1 MNSRFVYLSILAA
14 GFALTACTRSATTP
28 PPPTPTFDVM
38 ITQPA
43 VGDPNTTYPPPIETL
58 DPMLAEATRLAVEAT
73 QNASGQVGGEIPTA
87 SAGSPSDNQSGAA
100 QPTATPIVAAPPG
113 VNPTAALTVAPPPVG
128 AQPTAAAPAA
138 SCTSPYTVQ
147 AGEWIYQIGRKCG
160 LDPRAIIA
168 ANLSINPS
176 RLAVGQVINLPGAA
190 PAPQP
195 TVAPQP
201 TAAPTAVAC
210 TGTYTVKPGDT
221 FFRIAFNCNLT
232 VAQLSATNPGVNIY
246 LIRPG
251 QVIKF
256 P

>member
-1 MNSRFVYLSILAA
+1 MNMRTLSLALVAA
-14 GFALTACTRSATTP
+14 GLAISACTRSATTP
-28 PPPTPTFDVM
+28 PPPTPTTDFLVV
-38 ITQPA
+38 QPPA
-43 VGDPNTTYPPPIETL
+43 DNPNYPPPVETL
-58 DPMLAEATRLAVEAT
+58 DPMLVIGTQMAAEQTQVAGGGTGEQPPAETPTEA
-73 QNASGQVGGEIPTA
+73 APV
-87 SAGSPSDNQSGAA
+87 DVSGAA

-113 VNPTAALTVAPPPVG
+113 VNPPPPVP
-128 AQPTAAAPAA
+128 QPTAAAPGATAA
-138 SCTSPYTVQ
+138 PPAATCASPYTVK
-147 AGEWIYQIGRKCG
+147 AGEWIYQIARQCG
-160 LDPRAIIA
+160 LDPRAVIA
-168 ANLSINPS
+168 ANPGINPS

-190 PAPQP
+190 PVPQP

-232 VAQLSATNPGVNIY
+232 VAQLATANPGVNIY